1 MNPKIA
7 VSLYFFANG
16 LQYASWAGRIP
27 DLQDM
32 YHMDNRLMG
41 FILLT
46 HSIGA
51 FITMPITGWLTQLYS
66 SRTVALVSGIFFSLF
81 FAGATL
87 SSSYWILLAS
97 FALMGVSTG
106 IMDIAM
112 NAQAVEVERFYQ
124 RPIMTFFHAMFSI
137 GMVTGGI
144 FDSVFISQAV
154 VVPTHFGLISAVA
167 ILMVLV
173 GRSGMIRDHMPEQK
187 EKHSPFRWPTGI
199 VLVLGIITLCCMMGE
214 GAMSDWS
221 TNYMRNIIATPSAY
235 TTLGLTAF
243 AGAMTI
249 GRLFGDRARLR
260 HGDYTILT
268 LGAICSIIGMIGVLS
283 ALHYIIVILSFG
295 LIGIGLA
302 NIVPIS
308 FSLSGNLKGI
318 SPGVGI
324 AMVSAIGYSGFMI
337 GPPLIG
343 FVADAYNLRIAL
355 FILLV
360 LFITMYLL
368 ILRSKNNTN
377 INSL

>member
-1 MNPKIA
+1 
-7 VSLYFFANG
+7 
-16 LQYASWAGRIP
+16 
-27 DLQDM
+27 
-32 YHMDNRLMG
+32 
-41 FILLT
+41 
-46 HSIGA
+46 
-51 FITMPITGWLTQLYS
+51 
-66 SRTVALVSGIFFSLF
+66 
-81 FAGATL
+81 
-87 SSSYWILLAS
+87 
-97 FALMGVSTG
+97 
-106 IMDIAM
+106 
-112 NAQAVEVERFYQ
+112 
-124 RPIMTFFHAMFSI
+124 
-137 GMVTGGI
+137 
-144 FDSVFISQAV
+144 
-154 VVPTHFGLISAVA
+154 
-167 ILMVLV
+167 
-173 GRSGMIRDHMPEQK
+173 
-187 EKHSPFRWPTGI
+187 
-199 VLVLGIITLCCMMGE
+199 MMGE

-260 HGDYTILT
+260 YGDYTILT